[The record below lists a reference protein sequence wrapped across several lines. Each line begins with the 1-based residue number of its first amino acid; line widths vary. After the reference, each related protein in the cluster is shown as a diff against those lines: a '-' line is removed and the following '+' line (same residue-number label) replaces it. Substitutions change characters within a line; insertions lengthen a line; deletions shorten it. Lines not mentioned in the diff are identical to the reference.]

1 MCSSDLV
8 IMVSITMEAF
18 LTSDSVAEFQVT
30 ANVRTV
36 RTVPLR
42 LRGDDWPD
50 YFEIRCEIL
59 MPYASFDKI
68 NAEREA
74 AGETLFANPRN
85 AAAGTLKQQASAVVA
100 RRGLDCTLYQ
110 LAGDDLPFTN
120 HWESLQKAR
129 EWGFKISE

>member
-1 MCSSDLV
+1 M
-8 IMVSITMEAF
+8 
-18 LTSDSVAEFQVT
+18 T

-42 LRGDDWPD
+42 LRGDDWPP
-50 YFEIRCEIL
+50 YFEIRGEIL

-85 AAAGTLKQQASAVVA
+85 AAAGTLKQQASSVVA

-120 HWESLQKAR
+120 HW
-129 EWGFKISE
+129 